1 MDRGVSRP
9 AGDPIASGRAADI
22 YDAGPGRVM
31 RRKRSGDIPAHEVTA
46 MRHAHGHGYPVP
58 EVFSVDGPEMV
69 MERVDGKVLFDS
81 LAEKPWR
88 IRATGRLL
96 ADLHR
101 RLAAIPIE
109 GVEIRT
115 MFGAPEA
122 LVHGDLHPGNVLGSA
137 DDPVVIDWGDATRG
151 APAADVAR
159 TWVLVRFGALPP
171 GTPATTRVLAG
182 VGRRIL
188 LRGHAAAYR
197 AAAPLDQ
204 GLLARWQV
212 VAAAAR
218 LWDPVPE
225 DHPAVLRY
233 VRTHI
238 DLVGD

>member
-9 AGDPIASGRAADI
+9 VGAPIASGRAADI

-122 LVHGDLHPGNVLGSA
+122 LVHGDLHPGNVLAGPSG
-137 DDPVVIDWGDATRG
+137 PVVIDWENAAAGPRG
-151 APAADVAR
+151 ADVAT
-159 TWVLVRFGALPP
+159 TWLLMTVADLDDVGPFVRPLVSIVRRLLVRSFLGAVDPP
-171 GTPATTRVLAG
+171 
-182 VGRRIL
+182 RRETVRAVCTHRL
-188 LRGHAAAYR
+188 DDPNLRPHEKQRIRHFMANHG
-197 AAAPLDQ
+197 
-204 GLLARWQV
+204 
-212 VAAAAR
+212 
-218 LWDPVPE
+218 
-225 DHPAVLRY
+225 
-233 VRTHI
+233 
-238 DLVGD
+238 